1 MSDTRNN
8 VMTIGV
14 IDTRDMSDT
23 RNNVMTIGVI
33 DTRDMSH
40 TRNNVMTI
48 GVITLGIMIPE
59 TCLTL
64 GIMS

>member
-1 MSDTRNN
+1 
-8 VMTIGV
+8 MTIGV

-40 TRNNVMTI
+40 
-48 GVITLGIMIPE
+48 
-59 TCLTL
+59 
-64 GIMS
+64 

>member
-1 MSDTRNN
+1 MIPETCLTLGYN
-8 VMTIGV
+8 VMTTGV

-40 TRNNVMTI
+40 TMVMNNVMSVTDHR
-48 GVITLGIMIPE
+48 
-59 TCLTL
+59 CN
-64 GIMS
+64 